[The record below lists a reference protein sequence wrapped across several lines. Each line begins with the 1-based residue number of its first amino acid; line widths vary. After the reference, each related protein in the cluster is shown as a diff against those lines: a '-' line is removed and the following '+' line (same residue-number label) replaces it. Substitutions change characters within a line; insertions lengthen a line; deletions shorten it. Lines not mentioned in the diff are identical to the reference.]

1 MFFCNKNFKYL
12 NNKSYF
18 KNLGLVFLIL
28 FFYDFNLV
36 SFYFFRFR
44 HHKKYLKLSLLKILL
59 FYKIYKNFIIKIK
72 KFFITH
78 LFNNFWKQL
87 NLILYS
93 KHFITE
99 NRSKNQDFYFP
110 WFFNKKY
117 FCIKFFFSHILLSLD
132 FLKEFYFNVTL
143 NFNSIF
149 LVFVKLFIKTEKNLL
164 FFQNLLYLTNL
175 YLNVFE
181 NFISRLKNSI
191 FLKNFSYWKI
201 IKKQK
206 FNSYLYYLYRNTK
219 YILYYIRCSNIVSL
233 YLCCKIKY
241 LLQIY
246 KKVVIIFRYVLKLKF
261 KYSYFNLTFRNKK
274 VFKNFSFINNSYY
287 DFNFSKLKLR
297 LYFLFNLDNK
307 LLLNKNYKKNKVYKI
322 KEKKLI
328 VLITRNLLEYLY
340 ISNSKKLSSYKIN
353 FLITNYLC
361 KIIKQDVA

>member
-1 MFFCNKNFKYL
+1 MFFCKKNFKYL
-12 NNKSYF
+12 NNKGYF

-44 HHKKYLKLSLLKILL
+44 HSKKPLKLSLLKILL
-59 FYKIYKNFIIKIK
+59 FYKTYKNFIIKLK

-87 NLILYS
+87 NLTLYS
-93 KHFITE
+93 KNFIIK
-99 NRSKNQDFYFP
+99 NKIKNQDFYFS
-110 WFFNKKY
+110 WVFNKKCFY
-117 FCIKFFFSHILLSLD
+117 IKFSFLHIFLFLD
-132 FLKEFYFNVTL
+132 FLKEFYFNISL

-149 LVFVKLFIKTEKNLL
+149 LVFLKLFVKTEKNLL

-175 YLNVFE
+175 YLSIFE
-181 NFISRLKNSI
+181 SFFSRLKNSI
-191 FLKNFSYWKI
+191 FFKNFSYWKI

-219 YILYYIRCSNIVSL
+219 YILYYIRCSNIIYL

-241 LLQIY
+241 VLQIY
-246 KKVVIIFRYVLKLKF
+246 KSLVIIFRYVLKLRF
-261 KYSYFNLTFRNKK
+261 KYSYFNLTFGNKK
-274 VFKNFSFINNSYY
+274 VFKNFSFINDSSYN
-287 DFNFSKLKLR
+287 FNFSKLKLR
-297 LYFLFNLDNK
+297 LYFLFNLNNK
-307 LLLNKNYKKNKVYKI
+307 LLVDKNYKRNKVYNI

-328 VLITRNLLEYLY
+328 ILITQNLLEYLY
-340 ISNSKKLSSYKIN
+340 ISNNKKSSSYKIN